1 MVKDPSMKKV
11 RRIKVFTPNSTFTP
25 ESASNLSITVEA
37 GKDYPIRGKTNL
49 ADQKCWIIVERNS
62 TKYDVLLSSDEARQG
77 VFRTVIASRKK

>member
-1 MVKDPSMKKV
+1 MAKNAGMKKV
-11 RRIKVFTPNSTFTP
+11 RRIKVFTPNSTFIP

-37 GKDYPIRGKTNL
+37 GKDYPIRGKTNV